1 MNYKIVNQSLFLMD
15 NIGNIGRRIS
25 DNVSFATYD
34 DSSKVFLVTRVDG
47 KLETKDIMG
56 NPIRVLQEGVL
67 EARFSGDDI
76 IVRKRDGKNVI
87 IDRVG
92 NIKRY
97 I

>member
-1 MNYKIVNQSLFLMD
+1 MNYKIVNQSLFLID

-25 DNVSFATYD
+25 DNVSFASYD
-34 DSSKVFLVTRVDG
+34 DTSKIFLVTRMDG
-47 KLETKDIMG
+47 KLETKDIYG

-67 EARFSGDDI
+67 EARFSGGDI
-76 IVRKRDGKNVI
+76 IARKRDGRNVI
-87 IDRVG
+87 IDIVG